1 LKKSPQV
8 LLAHPGIQHAPRLA
22 EALEREGVLY
32 RFWTGWA
39 QAGAAPGRR
48 TAAIPAGK
56 LRTRPWAEVAA
67 LILHRTGLHPEKVW
81 HWRNAAFQALVP
93 KSEIRNADVVVG
105 FDTAGWILARRAK
118 RAGKIFV
125 LEQSIAHPAARAEEL
140 RKIGC
145 GEEVWP
151 EAFRPRPKMVV
162 EAEREE
168 HKLADRVVAASTFT
182 RQTLVEHGV
191 AEEKIRVLPYGVGQE
206 FLDAGQTRKE
216 RAAGR
221 KMRFLFLGHLSARKG
236 LRQLLEAWRGIE
248 GGELVLMGGGDPGP
262 WRQIAGE
269 KVIFSGGGDRSRVLE
284 EMKKADVFVFPS
296 LFEGFGLVL
305 LEAMAAGLPILTTK
319 NTAGPD
325 LIEQGKEGQLV
336 RAGNV
341 KDLTKAMA
349 SMIRDPAKTAGMG
362 QQAHVRA
369 RQFTWENYAKRYREE
384 ILG

>member
-1 LKKSPQV
+1 
-8 LLAHPGIQHAPRLA
+8 LAHPGIQHAPRLA
-22 EALEREGVLY
+22 EALEREGVLS

-39 QAGAAPGRR
+39 QAAAAPGRR
-48 TAAIPAGK
+48 TVAIPAEK
-56 LRTRPWAEVAA
+56 LRTRPWVEAAA
-67 LILHRTGLHPEKVW
+67 LILHRAGLHPEKVW
-81 HWRNAAFQALVP
+81 HWRNAIFQQLIPEA
-93 KSEIRNADVVVG
+93 EIRNADVVVG

-118 RAGKIFV
+118 RAGKRFI
-125 LEQSIAHPAARAEEL
+125 LEQSIAHPAARAGEL

-145 GEEVWP
+145 GAEVWP
-151 EAFRPRPKMVV
+151 EAFRPRPRMVV
-162 EAEREE
+162 KAEREE
-168 HKLADRVVAASTFT
+168 HELADRVVAASTFT
-182 RQTLVEHGV
+182 RQTLVQHGV
-191 AEEKIRVLPYGVGQE
+191 AEKKISVLPYGVGQE
-206 FLDAGQTRKE
+206 FLEAGQRRKE
-216 RAAGR
+216 RVAGR

-248 GGELVLMGGGDPGP
+248 GGELILMGGGDPGP
-262 WRQIAGE
+262 WRKITGE
-269 KVIFSGGGDRSRVLE
+269 NVIFSGGGDRSRVLE

-325 LIEQGKEGQLV
+325 LIEQGKEGRLV

-341 KDLTKAMA
+341 KDLTEAMA

-362 QQAHVRA
+362 QQAHARA
-369 RQFTWENYAKRYREE
+369 SQFTWPNYAKRYREE